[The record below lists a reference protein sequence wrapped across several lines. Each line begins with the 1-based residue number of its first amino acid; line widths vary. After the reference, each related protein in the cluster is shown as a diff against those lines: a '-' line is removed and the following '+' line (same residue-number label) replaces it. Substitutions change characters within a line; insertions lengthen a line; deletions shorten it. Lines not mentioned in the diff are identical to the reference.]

1 MRAAT
6 LASTATATL
15 VAPRVGGK
23 AGISDLGTF
32 DAAQAPRRR
41 DVVLAPHAAGA
52 APGSRGSA
60 GAPRSFSRRVS
71 SRLVVAR
78 LNALSEPPAGSEVET
93 KAERFLREELEHQGV
108 DVDALEAPETA
119 EEVVATLE
127 DEVSRLSER
136 KAALSADLDAAYRDA
151 FADLEAETDAG
162 ERISLPSIDEASFR
176 ALATENPEA
185 SAALI
190 RAAQEGTKLVGS
202 RSSASAQVE
211 LQRDRVST
219 ELAAAIAESDARRGG
234 TAKVAEAARQ
244 AARVAEG
251 RGDARVDG
259 VELLGGVPGMRPR
272 AESCSSRQ
280 ILHRQAVPQGG
291 EGSSAAMPGIELIV
305 FSDRDIESD

>member
-23 AGISDLGTF
+23 AGISHLGTF

-190 RAAQEGTKLVGS
+190 RAAQEGDQARWLAFQRQAH
-202 RSSASAQVE
+202 RSK

-219 ELAAAIAESDARRGG
+219 ELAAAIAELATARRGG
-234 TAKVAEAARQ
+234 GTAKAAEAARQ
-244 AARVAEG
+244 AAREAAE
-251 RGDARVDG
+251 RAAATRSADD
-259 VELLGGVPGMRPR
+259 VELLGGECLGCGHAQNR
-272 AESCSSRQ
+272 AH
-280 ILHRQAVPQGG
+280 LWV
-291 EGSSAAMPGIELIV
+291 
-305 FSDRDIESD
+305 